1 MSFSTPFK
9 PLKTEKSSLQKWA
22 LVLIIGALIGIA
34 SYFTVFKSQSNTSGD
49 AKKAFASRVTS
60 VSTAAVQQGAIK
72 IFFQGLGTVIPLSNV
87 VVKSRVDGQLM
98 DVLFTEGQ
106 MVKQGDVLAK
116 IDARSFEVQLK
127 QAQGQLLKDQA
138 LLENALIDLKR
149 YEVLLQ
155 QDSISKQILDTQTA
169 LVHQYQGTIKVDEAS
184 IDSAKLQL
192 DYSTITA
199 PTSGRIGLR
208 LVDKGNMIHASD
220 TTGLAVIA
228 QINPISATFT
238 LPEDKVPAI
247 TQALHD
253 TKTLEV
259 EAYDRSDSILI
270 AKGHLASMDNQIDTA
285 TGTLK
290 FKAEFDNTENKLFPN
305 QFVNI
310 HLLVTTKQNAL
321 YVPSAAIQ
329 HGSQGNFVYR
339 VKEDQTVSVQ
349 RVKISSTQN
358 GHSIIEEGLNL
369 NDIVVVDGVD
379 KLREGSKVDLG
390 TPKET
395 PSKASRTQNDTQK

>member
-1 MSFSTPFK
+1 MSFLTSSETIK
-9 PLKTEKSSLQKWA
+9 TKKISLKKWA
-22 LVLIIGALIGIA
+22 LVFIIGIMISLG
-34 SYFTVFKSQSNTSGD
+34 SYFSFFKSQPHTGNET
-49 AKKAFASRVTS
+49 KKVLMARAMS
-60 VSTAAVQQGAIK
+60 VSTAVVQQGAIK
-72 IFFQGLGTVIPLSNV
+72 IFFQGLGTVVPVSNV

-106 MVKQGDVLAK
+106 MVKQGDILAK

-155 QDSISKQILDTQTA
+155 QDSISKQVLDTQTA

-184 IDSAKLQL
+184 IDSAKLQIE
-192 DYSTITA
+192 YSTITA

-220 TTGLAVIA
+220 TTGLAIITQV
-228 QINPISATFT
+228 NPISVTFT
-238 LPEDKVPAI
+238 LPEDKVA
-247 TQALHD
+247 TLMQALQE

-259 EAYDRSDSILI
+259 EAYDRGDSVVI
-270 AKGHLASMDNQIDTA
+270 AKGHLVSIDNQIDTA

-290 FKAEFDNTENKLFPN
+290 LKAEFNNADAKLFPN

-310 HLLVTTKQNAL
+310 HLLVATKQNAL
-321 YVPSAAIQ
+321 HVPSAAIQ

-349 RVKISSTQN
+349 RVKVSSTQN
-358 GHSIIEEGLNL
+358 GRAVVEEGLNL
-369 NDIVVVDGVD
+369 GDTVVIDGVD
-379 KLREGSKVDLG
+379 KLREGSKVDFNAS
-390 TPKET
+390 KEA
-395 PSKASRTQNDTQK
+395 PSKASHTKSDSQK